1 MIKKIILGSLVL
13 LIGYAAGLVAH
24 LYSYP
29 QEEFATF
36 YDKIV
41 RENGENRWAHR
52 RQLNDH
58 TFTEFLRPN
67 NDTLYSYC
75 MVDLAKGPV
84 VVEAPPIDTYWCIQ
98 FIAANSDTFHYVGSR
113 IQGLQQPVR
122 VILAA
127 RGFSGDQRG
136 MEIVHAPTQRVWLFA
151 RILTDGRTDLARVTA
166 LQDRLKCTPLSRYKP
181 L

>member
-1 MIKKIILGSLVL
+1 MLKRIILGSLVL
-13 LIGYAAGLVAH
+13 LIGYAAGLAGH

-29 QEEFATF
+29 QEEFTTF

-41 RENGENRWAHR
+41 KENGENQWAHR

-58 TFTEFLRPN
+58 TFVEFLRPN

-84 VVEAPPIDTYWCIQ
+84 VVEAPAIDTYWCIQ
-98 FIAANSDTFHYVGSR
+98 FIAANSDTFHYMGSR
-113 IQGLQQPVR
+113 IQGLQKPVR
-122 VILAA
+122 VILAPQ
-127 RGFSGDQRG
+127 GYSGGKQDL
-136 MEIVHAPTQRVWLFA
+136 EIVPAPTQRVWLFA

-166 LQDRLKCTPLSRYKP
+166 LQDQLKCTPLSQYKS